1 MTAEDSLQTPEARA
15 LAQGLPPALELQDV
29 SKHYGGVTAL
39 GGVSLK
45 VYPGEVVAL
54 VGDNGAGKSTLV
66 KTISGIIA
74 PDSGVFYRDGE
85 EVSISTPLD
94 ATAVGI
100 QTVYQDLALCDNLDT
115 VQNLF
120 LGRELRGAWLSGRR
134 LQRAAMEH
142 RTRKVLADLS
152 VTTLRDIS
160 IPVGGLSGGQRQ
172 SVAICRSVLWDPSV
186 VLLDEPTAA
195 LGVAQR
201 EQVLNLIRR
210 LQDHGRGVILISHDL
225 ADVKEIADRV
235 LVLRLGSLVAEFRRG
250 QYTREECVAAITGI
264 GAAA

>member
-1 MTAEDSLQTPEARA
+1 MSISELTGTPEGDAVA
-15 LAQGLPPALELQDV
+15 HGIPPALELRDV

-39 GGVSLK
+39 AGVSLM

-66 KTISGIIA
+66 KTISGIVT
-74 PDSGVFYRDGE
+74 PDSGVFFRDGE
-85 EVSISTPLD
+85 QVDMTNPQQAAD
-94 ATAVGI
+94 AGI

-120 LGRELRGAWLSGRR
+120 LGRELRGSLLMGRR

-152 VTTLRDIS
+152 VTTLRDIT

-172 SVAICRSVLWDPSV
+172 SVAICRSVLWDPKV

-201 EQVLNLIRR
+201 EQVLNLIGR
-210 LQDHGRGVILISHDL
+210 LRDQGRGVILVSHDL
-225 ADVKEIADRV
+225 ADVLQIADRV

-250 QYTREECVAAITGI
+250 HYTREQCVAAITGM
-264 GAAA
+264 GVAS